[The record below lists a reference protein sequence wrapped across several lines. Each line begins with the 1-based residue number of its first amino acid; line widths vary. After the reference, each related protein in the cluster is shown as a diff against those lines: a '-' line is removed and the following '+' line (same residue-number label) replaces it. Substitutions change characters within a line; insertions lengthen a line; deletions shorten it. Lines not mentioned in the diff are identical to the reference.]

1 MDKILK
7 NIILKRKSVRAFLDK
22 PVSNKLLKDL
32 LISSSL
38 APSGGNLQPWKV
50 FVINKKSMEGFLSFQ
65 EEWKGDDKPA
75 YDIYP
80 EKLKEPYRTERW
92 KVGEAMYEALGI
104 PRADKTAR
112 IEQVLKNYQFF
123 GAPAAF
129 FCFIDKQMGPPQ
141 WSDLGMFL
149 QTFMLLA
156 QESGLSTCA
165 QEAWSLKQNCVKQ
178 FTQAD
183 DELTLFCGMSIGYED
198 ENNPVNGFK
207 TSRMPPKDWLTFL

>member
-1 MDKILK
+1 MLK

-32 LISSSL
+32 LSSSSL
-38 APSGGNLQPWKV
+38 APSGGNLQPWRV
-50 FVINKKSMEGFLSFQ
+50 FVINKKSMNNFLAFQ
-65 EEWKGDDKPA
+65 EEWTHDDEPA
-75 YDIYP
+75 YKIYP
-80 EKLKEPYRTERW
+80 DKLKEPYRTERW
-92 KVGEAMYEALGI
+92 KVGESMYAALGI
-104 PRADKTAR
+104 PRENKSAR

-156 QESGLSTCA
+156 QEAGLSTCA
-165 QEAWSLKQNCVKQ
+165 QEAWSLKQNCVKH
-178 FTQAD
+178 FAGVS
-183 DELTLFCGMSIGYED
+183 DEYILFCGMSIGYED
-198 ENNPVNGFK
+198 SENPVNGFK
-207 TSRMPPKDWLTFL
+207 TSRMPAKDWLTFL